1 MHGAKWKKHIWKRV
15 HTAWF
20 PLYDTLEKI
29 KLLRWKKNQWLLK
42 VIGREGWIGRVQRIF
57 RAVKLFGTVLKWWIC
72 ISIYLLKFIEYT
84 ELRVNPYLICGLL
97 VIMTSH
103 YRFMA
108 YNKWTTRV
116 GDVGNGGGC
125 TREYMGNL
133 LLRFALNGKLPW
145 RKFILNK

>member
-1 MHGAKWKKHIWKRV
+1 MHVAKWKKHIWKRV

-29 KLLRWKKNQWLLK
+29 KLLRQGKKS
-42 VIGREGWIGRVQRIF
+42 VIAKGGSERGWIGRVQRIF
-57 RAVKLFGTVLKWWIC
+57 RAVKLFCTVLKWWIC
-72 ISIYLLKFIEYT
+72 ISIYLSKFIECA

-97 VIMTSH
+97 VIMTSR

-108 YNKWTTRV
+108 YNKWTTLV

-125 TREYMGNL
+125 TREYMENL
-133 LLRFALNGKLPW
+133 TAPFLP
-145 RKFILNK
+145 